1 MKRKRSLLITA
12 LLFLGLLVYIGV
24 GKLKGYQMLLND
36 GNVGYIRPVV
46 TGHEGELLPS
56 IELLL
61 SDSASYLNLQ
71 SIRSG
76 IPLVL
81 FYFGPDC
88 PFCQSEI
95 EEIIVNMAHLRKI
108 RFYLITP
115 YGYSDMKRFVDKYQL
130 HKYDNIIIGVDYK
143 FKFGSYF
150 RTQVIP
156 YLAIYSGDR
165 KLLAAF
171 AGNMKYRQIKAISGN

>member
-1 MKRKRSLLITA
+1 MTA

-24 GKLKGYQMLLND
+24 GKLKGYQMLL
-36 GNVGYIRPVV
+36 GNGKVGYIRPVV
-46 TGHEGELLPS
+46 TGHEGELLPN

-61 SDSASYLNLQ
+61 SDSTSYLNLQ

-76 IPLVL
+76 IPIVL

-95 EEIIVNMAHLRKI
+95 EEIITNMPHLRKV

-115 YGYSDMKRFVDKYQL
+115 YRYSDMKGFINKYQL
-130 HKYDNIIIGVDYK
+130 YEYDNIITGVDYK

-150 RTQVIP
+150 KTQVIP
-156 YLAIYSGDR
+156 YLAVYSSDR
-165 KLLAAF
+165 RLLAAF
-171 AGNMKYRQIKAISGN
+171 AGNIKYGQIKAISGN